1 MGTMYGVNVWDG
13 SGVRPSA
20 ANYDDNGWYS
30 LADSA
35 GGHSPQLPVA
45 RVEAFEQ
52 ILSASLPFTVGDLA
66 GVGEGAGVSMS
77 LLTML
82 TVGELI
88 DQWVVELDFVL
99 PEAISSTSEVDL
111 SIEVI
116 PSVVP
121 DDRLVPMPVVAYEMP
136 NWMTVLGQAHEITG
150 LVVDAAITP
159 GVGTIL
165 REMETY
171 PDPRNEFIPASLR
184 WIPSAGTM
192 TPLATQWAPY
202 SKTVPGDEATSVWEL
217 ADKSLLSVAEYTVG
231 DLSNSK
237 LIVLPNTRNFMYSSP
252 GVNPTFL
259 PTYRYWRGGEYV
271 RHDALAFRDGAHM
284 WNDTMNWNAEEI
296 TVIAVVVLHRPSLGW
311 YGILETSGP
320 GTDVL
325 DPFFGVRYDASG
337 TLVLW
342 ADTALASL
350 PVETGE
356 TRPAQPVVVGMNIDM
371 AANTCSLL
379 TVDRTVKIQTSALP
393 HRYDN
398 RSRMWVGRSPHG
410 HQASANMEL
419 LELGVFDYKM
429 NEGELAWLLGQY
441 DRMYGVSAS

>member
-1 MGTMYGVNVWDG
+1 MGTMYGVDVWDG

-20 ANYDDNGWYS
+20 ANYDDNGWYTIT
-30 LADSA
+30 DTA

-52 ILSASLPFTVGDLA
+52 ILSASLPFTVGELA
-66 GVGEGAGVSMS
+66 GESTSTDITMG
-77 LLTML
+77 LLRML
-82 TVGELI
+82 TVGELV
-88 DQWVVELDFVL
+88 DKWAVDLDFVI
-99 PEAISSTSEVDL
+99 PEAIGTSSSVDI

-116 PSVVP
+116 PSVIP
-121 DDRLVPMPVVAYEMP
+121 DERLVPKPVVAYDLP
-136 NWMTVLGQAHEITG
+136 SWMAVLGQPQAVNG
-150 LVVDAAITP
+150 LVIEANITP
-159 GVGTIL
+159 GVTTGL
-165 REMETY
+165 RELETY
-171 PDPRNEFIPASLR
+171 PDPRDVFIPSSLR

-202 SKTVPGDEATSVWEL
+202 TKTVVGDDATSVWEL
-217 ADKSLLSVAEYTVG
+217 AGKSLPSVAEYTVG
-231 DLSNSK
+231 DLATSK
-237 LIVLPNTRNFMYSSP
+237 LIVLPNTRDFMYSTP

-259 PTYRYWRGGEYV
+259 PTYRYWRGGGYV
-271 RHDALAFRDGAHM
+271 RHDALAFRDGSHM

-296 TVIAVVVLHRPSLGW
+296 TIIAVVVLHRPSIGW
-311 YGILETSGP
+311 YGVMETSGP
-320 GTDVL
+320 NTNVL
-325 DPFFGVRYDASG
+325 DPFFGIRYDSSG

-342 ADTALASL
+342 ADSVIASL

-371 AANTCSLL
+371 VENTCSLL

-398 RSRMWVGRSPHG
+398 RSRMWIGRSPHG
-410 HQASANMEL
+410 DQASANMEL

-429 NEGELAWLLGQY
+429 NEGELSYMLGLY
-441 DRMYGVSAS
+441 DRMYGVSTS